1 MYNFFKKYF
10 NLYIKNKAYKKRN
23 SYSQWGEDKF
33 ISKFF
38 ENKSFGFYV
47 DIGCFHPIRYS
58 NTCLLFNKGW
68 NGINIDLNPMSI
80 ELFNII
86 RPKDY
91 NLCEAISDEVKELD
105 LYFDHNF
112 SPINTIDKSFYDMV
126 DKKIG
131 FKNLSKKKIKTK
143 TFEEITKDIA
153 NLDKIN
159 FLNIDCEGHDF
170 NVLNSVNLN
179 KFKPDLICVETHDIH
194 DLSKVSNIQVTK
206 MLEKFDYKIYQR
218 CGPSSLYYK

>member
-1 MYNFFKKYF
+1 MNNFFKKYF

-38 ENKSFGFYV
+38 ENKSLGFYV

-105 LYFDHNF
+105 LYSD
-112 SPINTIDKSFYDMV
+112 SDRWLLCSEGRY
-126 DKKIG
+126 KKG
-131 FKNLSKKKIKTK
+131 KWL
-143 TFEEITKDIA
+143 
-153 NLDKIN
+153 
-159 FLNIDCEGHDF
+159 
-170 NVLNSVNLN
+170 VLVPYEQ
-179 KFKPDLICVETHDIH
+179 KP
-194 DLSKVSNIQVTK
+194 
-206 MLEKFDYKIYQR
+206 
-218 CGPSSLYYK
+218 